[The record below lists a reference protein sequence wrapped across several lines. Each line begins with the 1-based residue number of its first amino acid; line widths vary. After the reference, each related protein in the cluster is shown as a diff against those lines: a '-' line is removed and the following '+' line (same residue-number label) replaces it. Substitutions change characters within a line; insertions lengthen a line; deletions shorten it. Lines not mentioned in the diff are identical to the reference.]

1 MECSIKFLNSYNYN
15 IETKEIPHWDPW
27 KIQNNSNILVE
38 ICPNHYYILGP
49 KIGEKRYI
57 WLFKIVSSNN
67 ELYIISLKMNN
78 DYPCI
83 DILLKRDS
91 NTGYIKSINKSDDY
105 NGNNLM
111 NWILQIFITFNVK
124 SCILID
130 QAYKNCINRS
140 MTSYISLSLI
150 SLLKGNRTYYEKY
163 GFKPYNSVNNKLVN
177 NGRTSKLKN
186 LHNELLKITWEDFK
200 DIQSIYI
207 NRIRDKYGVVYKN
220 FPYFIFQEFNEN
232 DCKIFYDF
240 ISDVILNKYPGH
252 NQLREIQTLI
262 SKSIWEKKLI

>member
-1 MECSIKFLNSYNYN
+1 MSKKYLSAYNYN

-38 ICPNHYYILGP
+38 ICPNHYFILGP

-67 ELYIISLKMNN
+67 ELYIISLKTNN
-78 DYPCI
+78 DNPCI
-83 DILLKRDS
+83 EIVIKRAT
-91 NTGYIKSINKSDDY
+91 NIGYIKSINKSDEYD
-105 NGNNLM
+105 GNSLM
-111 NWILQIFITFNVK
+111 NWILQIFHAFNVK
-124 SCILID
+124 SCILTD
-130 QAYKNCINRS
+130 EPYKNI
-140 MTSYISLSLI
+140 TAYISPI
-150 SLLKGNRTYYEKY
+150 FITLLRGKRTYYEKY
-163 GFKPYNSVNNKLVN
+163 GFKSD

-186 LHNELLKITWEDFK
+186 LHNELLKITWDDFK
-200 DIQSIYI
+200 DIQSIYM
-207 NRIRDKYGVVYKN
+207 NRIRDKYGFVYQN
-220 FPYFIFQEFNEN
+220 FPYLIFQEFNES

>member
-1 MECSIKFLNSYNYN
+1 MECSKKYLHSYNYN

-27 KIQNNSNILVE
+27 KIQNNSNILIE

-78 DYPCI
+78 DNPCI
-83 DILLKRDS
+83 DIVIKRDS

-111 NWILQIFITFNVK
+111 NWILQIFHAFNMS

-130 QAYKNCINRS
+130 QAYFS
-140 MTSYISLSLI
+140 FSLI

-163 GFKPYNSVNNKLVN
+163 GFKSNNC
-177 NGRTSKLKN
+177 RTSKLKN

-240 ISDVILNKYPGH
+240 ISDVILNEYPGYNH
-252 NQLREIQTLI
+252 LREIQTLI